1 MLNLSTFHAHKENV
15 RKARLFE
22 IDNKDLLVEK
32 IKMLHDSFL
41 RVAPY
46 SKVKSSFEAAGTV
59 YEPSEKMPVPTV
71 RFSLEFATHI

>member
-1 MLNLSTFHAHKENV
+1 
-15 RKARLFE
+15 
-22 IDNKDLLVEK
+22 
-32 IKMLHDSFL
+32 MLHDSFL

-46 SKVKSSFEAAGTV
+46 SKVKSSFEAAGAV